1 MEGGSVVRNS
11 LEAGITG
18 PTVQWEDEMDPG
30 LKGDERV
37 EREKVDDCTDWGRG
51 NLSCSGSPESKNSH
65 PPSEFL
71 CAMRMFVP
79 GSNPTSE
86 SRQHM
91 RIPHHGDR
99 RDQLTENWSLR
110 RRPKGS
116 YLRSGMPGRDKVED
130 SESRGEWRR
139 VDSAVIRAF
148 LS

>member
-1 MEGGSVVRNS
+1 MEGESIVRNS
-11 LEAGITG
+11 LEAGTAG

-30 LKGDERV
+30 LNGDERV
-37 EREKVDDCTDWGRG
+37 ERAKVDDCTDWGRG
-51 NLSCSGSPESKNSH
+51 NLSFSGSPESKNSH

-79 GSNPTSE
+79 GSNPISG

-91 RIPHHGDR
+91 SIPNPGDR
-99 RDQLTENWSLR
+99 RDQLTENRSLR

-116 YLRSGMPGRDKVED
+116 NLCSGMPGWDKVED

-139 VDSAVIRAF
+139 VDSAVV
-148 LS
+148 